1 MKKLFVVEFDCHF
14 DLRRYPFDTQ
24 DCFAELAGGHFIELD
39 GGKMEYSGDR
49 NVMKYVISENGGYK
63 KNGKLIFKFSFGRE
77 LMNVILTTMLPTS
90 IIVLVALST
99 NYYVEVHFKT
109 VIPVNLTCL
118 LLFVNLYIGL
128 SGRLPETSYLKMID
142 VWLVASLTVPFTNVL
157 LHGYLDHL
165 RKKLKKLKGIEYNL
179 FFTLTLVLNQDCY
192 LIMNSFFKNPQKRF
206 LRGFLCSQLM
216 DQMSIQIP
224 QMKITYLSTK

>member
-1 MKKLFVVEFDCHF
+1 MESMGNLIDSNKLISKLYFHTIIIHVLIFRWLSLKKFFVVEFNCQF
-14 DLRRYPFDTQ
+14 DMRRYPFDTQ
-24 DCFAELAGGHFIELD
+24 DCFAELVGGHFIELD

-49 NVMKYVISENGGYK
+49 NVMKYVISESGGYK

-77 LMNVILTTMLPTS
+77 LLNVILTTMLPTS

-99 NYYVEVHFKT
+99 NYYIEVHFKT

-165 RKKLKKLKGIEYNL
+165 RTKLKRLKGIEYNL
-179 FFTLTLVLNQDCY
+179 FVTSTF
-192 LIMNSFFKNPQKRF
+192 LIK
-206 LRGFLCSQLM
+206 
-216 DQMSIQIP
+216 
-224 QMKITYLSTK
+224 